1 MTQRILCESSEICE
15 EKRIHLSKSNCPS
28 KTLFDDNEDI
38 EMVSTIK
45 INKTICKQDKNHNKL
60 QLSQRI
66 KEFAAR
72 KKPTV
77 SK

>member
-15 EKRIHLSKSNCPS
+15 EKRVHLSKSNCPS

-38 EMVSTIK
+38 EMMSTIK
-45 INKTICKQDKNHNKL
+45 ITKTICKQDKNHNKL

-66 KEFAAR
+66 KEFSAR
-72 KKPTV
+72 TKPTV